1 MNNNIPYFEVN
12 GVGYAIKRNRYL
24 QAELDELKKSVSST
38 NEEELALA
46 KEKELESK
54 VEKLR
59 SRKDELYD
67 KYLETFSEEDEQ
79 LYHKAELAYNALIEQ
94 LSTVENIS
102 GKRAKQMIDMGE
114 KLIIKALTID
124 SKDGKEIRPYSD
136 AKEIWEEFVG
146 ECGQATAIQFI
157 AFTMNYI
164 VGGDEDVE
172 NPFITQAKAKAEQ
185 RANMKKGIAKVK

>member
-24 QAELDELKKSVSST
+24 QAELDELKKDVSS
-38 NEEELALA
+38 NSEEEIALV
-46 KEKELESK
+46 KEKDLEEK
-54 VEKLR
+54 AQKLR
-59 SRKDELYD
+59 TRKEELYD

-79 LYHKAELAYNALIEQ
+79 IYHKAELAYNAIIEQ
-94 LSTVENIS
+94 LSNAENIS
-102 GKRAKQMIDMGE
+102 GKRAKQMMDMGE
-114 KLIIKALTID
+114 KLIIKALTLN
-124 SKDGKEIRPYSD
+124 SNDGKEIRTYSE
-136 AKEIWEEFVG
+136 AKDIWEEFVG

-164 VGGDEDVE
+164 LGGDEDVE